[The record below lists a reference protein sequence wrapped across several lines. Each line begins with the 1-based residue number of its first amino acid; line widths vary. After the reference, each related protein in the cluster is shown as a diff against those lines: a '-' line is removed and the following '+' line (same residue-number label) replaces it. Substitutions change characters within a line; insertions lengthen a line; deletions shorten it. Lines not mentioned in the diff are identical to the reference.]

1 MASWIVHLRIAD
13 QLLDQIPDLKST
25 EFVVGNI
32 APDSGIP
39 NEDWSAYTPSPVL
52 SHFKRMIP
60 YQSPFTFLFF
70 SPGIF
75 QRKSGQNIRKKNI
88 LFSWATWF
96 TCLRI
101 SSGLLK

>member
-32 APDSGIP
+32 APDSV
-39 NEDWSAYTPSPVL
+39 SPTRTGL
-52 SHFKRMIP
+52 PILPARFFPTLKRMIP
-60 YQSPFTFLFF
+60 YQSPFTFLFL